1 MQARKYILKGR
12 VQGVGFRYF
21 ACRQADALGVCGW
34 VRNLPNG
41 DVEVHA
47 EGDETVLSALEDR
60 LQEGPF
66 AGTVDE
72 LNRDQAPVQ
81 NHRDFSIRR

>member
-21 ACRQADALGVCGW
+21 ACRHADALGVRGW

-47 EGDETVLSALEDR
+47 EGDATALSALEGR

-66 AGTVDE
+66 TGAVAE
-72 LNRDQAPVQ
+72 MVRAPAPVQ
-81 NHRDFSIRR
+81 NHRDFSVRR